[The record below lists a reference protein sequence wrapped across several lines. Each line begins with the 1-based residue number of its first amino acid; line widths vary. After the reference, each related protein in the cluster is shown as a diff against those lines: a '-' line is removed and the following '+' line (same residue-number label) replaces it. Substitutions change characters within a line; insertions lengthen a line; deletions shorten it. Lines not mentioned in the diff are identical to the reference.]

1 MASKPDLG
9 ITYKSMQQLVTER
22 IRTAILDG
30 TFKPNEK
37 LNQEELAKMLQV
49 SRIPTREALRTLEGE
64 GLIRFYPNRGAVVAA
79 MRPDEMKDVYEIRA
93 VLESNAAVAAI
104 KHMTG
109 DRIDRLKKLQRQ
121 MAACADAS
129 RWIALNDQ
137 FHLAIYEAE
146 GTVRLLNVIGTLRNW
161 VAGYIK
167 LLVSDDAH
175 RKAADKDH
183 LVILRAVERRDAA
196 ALRSAIKN
204 HLRTSCK
211 GVIAALK
218 KRKSLQAD

>member
-1 MASKPDLG
+1 
-9 ITYKSMQQLVTER
+9 MQKMVTER

-79 MRPDEMKDVYEIRA
+79 
-93 VLESNAAVAAI
+93 I
-104 KHMTG
+104 KHMTA

-121 MAACADAS
+121 MAACADAT

-167 LLVSDDAH
+167 LLVSDDAP